1 MEEPVKPALFRAT
14 SELGFFKIDS
24 IADCF
29 SAHSCQKE
37 LHSNTREGG
46 GGGAVSATQKQT
58 VIMTLWGQC
67 VFWRSHFL
75 PLGTRLRTWIRILNC
90 KEMFVTS
97 LIDSLKKKKSTHS
110 PGTGPRCLLFIT
122 LYTLIWGKINRILER
137 KHCVV
142 PPIVSSGWPSW
153 TSSVLQ
159 RELMNRWFYL
169 LKCLLIRTDI
179 LGMKSIY
186 FVIVKKGKKRK
197 VQLGEFSWC
206 FGTWNQYVD
215 LPSCIP
221 SSPAGSRYR
230 PGAVHIYL
238 GTPP

>member
-97 LIDSLKKKKSTHS
+97 LIDSLKKKKHPFSGHGAS
-110 PGTGPRCLLFIT
+110 LSALHNT
-122 LYTLIWGKINRILER
+122 LYTNLRENKSHFGAEALCGSPDRVLWMAVMNFECFTKRTHEQMVLLAE
-137 KHCVV
+137 V
-142 PPIVSSGWPSW
+142 PPNTHWHTGNEIN
-153 TSSVLQ
+153 L
-159 RELMNRWFYL
+159 FCY
-169 LKCLLIRTDI
+169 C
-179 LGMKSIY
+179 
-186 FVIVKKGKKRK
+186 KKRK
-197 VQLGEFSWC
+197 EKK
-206 FGTWNQYVD
+206 
-215 LPSCIP
+215 
-221 SSPAGSRYR
+221 SPIGW
-230 PGAVHIYL
+230 I
-238 GTPP
+238 